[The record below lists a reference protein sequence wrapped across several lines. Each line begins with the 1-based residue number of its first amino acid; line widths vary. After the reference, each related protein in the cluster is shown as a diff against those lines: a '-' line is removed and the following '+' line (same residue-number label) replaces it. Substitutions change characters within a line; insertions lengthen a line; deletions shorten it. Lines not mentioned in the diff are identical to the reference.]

1 MSVAEI
7 KTHIEDL
14 SFDYDRMS
22 SSGQI
27 TYDLLSETISKR
39 IIDLRFATLRELVDV
54 MYWDFDRLS
63 TSGKETLDKLAE
75 RLGL

>member
-7 KTHIEDL
+7 KTQIDDL

-22 SSGQI
+22 SSGKE
-27 TYDLLSETISKR
+27 TFDLLSEYIGTSISN
-39 IIDLRFATLRELVDV
+39 LRFAIVRKLVDD

-63 TSGKETLDKLAE
+63 TSGQETLDSIAE